1 MTHEEIDYLLERSK
15 KYLGFGKILKVSV
28 QQWPGKPFEPVDYY
42 VDFYMYDTNLY
53 ASEKLSE
60 LSFEKFFDT
69 IEVLHPYNIKSPY
82 KNIRHMQPTN
92 PNSCAKTVKIKSVL
106 LSGKKPSFA

>member
-15 KYLGFGKILKVSV
+15 KYLGFGKILKVSI
-28 QQWPGKPFEPVDYY
+28 QQWPGKPFEPIDYY
-42 VDFYMYDTNLY
+42 IDFYMYDTNLY

-69 IEVLHPYNIKSPY
+69 IERGIFSSSINEEYLRWK
-82 KNIRHMQPTN
+82 KTELR
-92 PNSCAKTVKIKSVL
+92 NSKLNKIL
-106 LSGKKPSFA
+106 E

>member
-1 MTHEEIDYLLERSK
+1 MKHEEIDYLLERSK
-15 KYLGFGKILKVSV
+15 KYLGFGKILKVSI

-42 VDFYMYDTNLY
+42 IDFYMYDTNLY

-69 IEVLHPYNIKSPY
+69 IERGIFRSSINEEYLRWK
-82 KNIRHMQPTN
+82 KTELR
-92 PNSCAKTVKIKSVL
+92 NSKLNKIL
-106 LSGKKPSFA
+106 E

>member
-28 QQWPGKPFEPVDYY
+28 QQWPGKPFDTIDYY
-42 VDFYMYDTNLY
+42 VDFYMYDINLY

-69 IEVLHPYNIKSPY
+69 IERGIFKSSINEEY
-82 KNIRHMQPTN
+82 LRWKKTELR
-92 PNSCAKTVKIKSVL
+92 NSKLNKIL
-106 LSGKKPSFA
+106 D

>member
-15 KYLGFGKILKVSV
+15 KYLGFGKILKVSI
-28 QQWPGKPFEPVDYY
+28 QQWPVKPFEPVDYY
-42 VDFYMYDTNLY
+42 IDFYMYDTNLY

-69 IEVLHPYNIKSPY
+69 IERGIFSSSINEEYLRWK
-82 KNIRHMQPTN
+82 KTELR
-92 PNSCAKTVKIKSVL
+92 NSKLNKIL
-106 LSGKKPSFA
+106 E

>member
-15 KYLGFGKILKVSV
+15 KYLGFGKILKVSI

-42 VDFYMYDTNLY
+42 IDFYMYDTNLY

-69 IEVLHPYNIKSPY
+69 IERGIFRSSINEEYLRWK
-82 KNIRHMQPTN
+82 KTELR
-92 PNSCAKTVKIKSVL
+92 NSKLNKIL
-106 LSGKKPSFA
+106 E

>member
-28 QQWPGKPFEPVDYY
+28 QQWPVKPFEPIDYY
-42 VDFYMYDTNLY
+42 VDYYMYDINLY

-69 IEVLHPYNIKSPY
+69 IERGIFKSSINEEY
-82 KNIRHMQPTN
+82 LRWKRTELRSLKLNQI
-92 PNSCAKTVKIKSVL
+92 L
-106 LSGKKPSFA
+106 E

>member
-15 KYLGFGKILKVSV
+15 KYLGFGKILKVSI
-28 QQWPGKPFEPVDYY
+28 QQWPGKPFEPIDYY
-42 VDFYMYDTNLY
+42 IDFYMYDTNLY

-69 IEVLHPYNIKSPY
+69 IERGIFRSSINEEYLRWK
-82 KNIRHMQPTN
+82 KTELR
-92 PNSCAKTVKIKSVL
+92 NSKLNKIL
-106 LSGKKPSFA
+106 E

>member
-15 KYLGFGKILKVSV
+15 KYLGFGKILKVSI

-42 VDFYMYDTNLY
+42 IDFYMYDTNLY

-69 IEVLHPYNIKSPY
+69 IERGVFISSINEEYLRWK
-82 KNIRHMQPTN
+82 KTELR
-92 PNSCAKTVKIKSVL
+92 NSKLNKIL
-106 LSGKKPSFA
+106 E

>member
-15 KYLGFGKILKVSV
+15 KYLGFGKILKVSI
-28 QQWPGKPFEPVDYY
+28 QQWPGKPFEPIDYY
-42 VDFYMYDTNLY
+42 IDFYMYDTNLY

-69 IEVLHPYNIKSPY
+69 IERSVFISSINEEYLRWK
-82 KNIRHMQPTN
+82 KTELR
-92 PNSCAKTVKIKSVL
+92 NSKLNKIL
-106 LSGKKPSFA
+106 E

>member
-69 IEVLHPYNIKSPY
+69 IDRRVFISSINEEYLRWK
-82 KNIRHMQPTN
+82 KTELR
-92 PNSCAKTVKIKSVL
+92 NSKLNKIL
-106 LSGKKPSFA
+106 E

>member
-28 QQWPGKPFEPVDYY
+28 QQWPGKPFEPIEYY
-42 VDFYMYDTNLY
+42 VDFYMYDINLY

-60 LSFEKFFDT
+60 LSLEKFFDT
-69 IEVLHPYNIKSPY
+69 IEKGIFKSSINEEY
-82 KNIRHMQPTN
+82 SRWKTEELR
-92 PNSCAKTVKIKSVL
+92 NSKLNMIL
-106 LSGKKPSFA
+106 D